1 MFKKILFGFGFLVI
15 LGALFLAS
23 VLLPPHLQIR
33 EITPQLPTKAELED
47 LIGVDSGPV
56 KLSYFIT
63 SSQDVGR
70 GSLAHTTFVVEWADG
85 NIFLIDLGMDAA
97 GAVKFG
103 ELIQKLGDAE
113 TAVSHGTVPSL
124 MGQQIERVSGLGF
137 THLHVDHVQGIQA
150 VCESKA
156 SDTKRLIALHTSD
169 QFGIHNLH
177 TADQSELLK
186 NSACVQQ
193 IELADSVHSSLQFP
207 GLGIYPLGGHTPGS
221 TLFAIP
227 IENKLWLLSGDIT
240 NTKKDLVE
248 NNAKGL
254 IYSYVIVPE
263 NVKRQEQLRVWLAA
277 LDAQRNISVVVSHDA
292 KALIKSG
299 VSKWAPPKNNE
310 R

>member
-1 MFKKILFGFGFLVI
+1 
-15 LGALFLAS
+15 
-23 VLLPPHLQIR
+23 
-33 EITPQLPTKAELED
+33 
-47 LIGVDSGPV
+47 
-56 KLSYFIT
+56 
-63 SSQDVGR
+63 
-70 GSLAHTTFVVEWADG
+70 
-85 NIFLIDLGMDAA
+85 MDAA

-169 QFGIHNLH
+169 QFGIPNLH

-207 GLGIYPLGGHTPGS
+207 GTRS
-221 TLFAIP
+221 
-227 IENKLWLLSGDIT
+227 LSVRWT
-240 NTKKDLVE
+240 
-248 NNAKGL
+248 
-254 IYSYVIVPE
+254 YS
-263 NVKRQEQLRVWLAA
+263 RQYFIRHSYRKQVMAAVW
-277 LDAQRNISVVVSHDA
+277 
-292 KALIKSG
+292 
-299 VSKWAPPKNNE
+299 
-310 R
+310 